1 MSKECGVR
9 VNVGKYE
16 QPFGR
21 CDDGHCFRCQ
31 VWFWWGGCDSEGVYD
46 VVLSENQSIGIDE
59 G

>member
-9 VNVGKYE
+9 VNVRKYE

-21 CDDGHCFRCQ
+21 CDNRHCFPCQ

-46 VVLSENQSIGIDE
+46 VVLSENQSVGIDE